1 MPKSDLV
8 ITGADL
14 GGPSLVRIR
23 VSQGRIT
30 EIGTDL
36 EIGPADR
43 TFEAGGGGVLPG
55 LHDHHVHL
63 YAAAAAEHSLRLGP
77 PDVSEREHLV
87 SVLTEGDRLAPPGA
101 WLRGI
106 QYHESVAGPLDRT
119 SLDAIV
125 PNRPVRIQHRSG
137 SQWILNSRGLEL
149 LLPAAFND
157 DGMERDA
164 SGSPTG
170 RLTRMDRWIDDSL
183 GHASPSLEEISG
195 AAARRGI
202 TGFTDATP
210 FINSKELTLLARA
223 KDGGRFRQRVSVM
236 TAPGSDVA
244 CPKHLSVGP
253 VKVVLDDMTLPTFE
267 ELSLTVADSH
277 RAGRAV
283 AVHCVTGVQ
292 TVLTSTVLEDVGS
305 IPGDRIE
312 HGSVIPLGLVPA
324 LARLKVT
331 VVTNPGFILDR
342 GDHYLSDVEAF
353 EVPNLYRCAS
363 LRNAG
368 VSVACGTDAPFGPD
382 DPWAVAQ
389 TAVSRKTRSG
399 KSIGPEERVDPW
411 TALSMF
417 LGSSAFPATM
427 RTVSPGAAGD
437 LCLLFPPLREGLR
450 ELSVSNVAACIVGG
464 ELIADNR

>member
-1 MPKSDLV
+1 MSDLV
-8 ITGADL
+8 VTDADL

-30 EIGTDL
+30 DIGTDL
-36 EIGPADR
+36 AIGPADR
-43 TFEAGGGGVLPG
+43 TFEAAGGGVLPG

-63 YAAAAAEHSLRLGP
+63 YAAAAAARSLRLGP

-87 SVLTEGDRLAPPGA
+87 RALSEGDRLAAPGA

-125 PNRPVRIQHRSG
+125 PDRPVRIQHRSG

-157 DGMERDA
+157 EGMERDS

-183 GHASPSLEEISG
+183 GHASPPFEEISRS
-195 AAARRGI
+195 AARRGV

-210 FINSKELTLLARA
+210 FGKSGELADLARA
-223 KDGGRFRQRVSVM
+223 KARGHLRQRVSVM
-236 TAPGSDVA
+236 TAPGSDVG
-244 CPKHLSVGP
+244 CQTHLSVGP
-253 VKVVLDDMTLPTFE
+253 VKVLLDDVTLPSFE
-267 ELSLTVADSH
+267 ELRLTVAETH

-283 AVHCVTGVQ
+283 AVHCVTRVQ
-292 TVLTSTVLEDVGS
+292 IVLTATVLEDVGS

-312 HGSVIPLGLVPA
+312 HGGVIPLELVPV
-324 LARLKVT
+324 LSRLKVT
-331 VVTNPGFILDR
+331 VVTNPGFIRDR
-342 GDHYLSDVEAF
+342 GDHYLSDIEAL

-368 VSVACGTDAPFGPD
+368 VLVACGTDAPFGPD
-382 DPWAVAQ
+382 DPWTVAQ
-389 TAVSRKTRSG
+389 TAATRRTRSG
-399 KSIGPEERVDPW
+399 KSVGPEERVDNW
-411 TALSMF
+411 TAISMF
-417 LGSSAFPATM
+417 LGSSVFPATM

-437 LCLLFPPLREGLR
+437 LCLLYPPLREGLR
-450 ELSVSNVAACIVGG
+450 ELSVGNVAACVVAG

>member
-87 SVLTEGDRLAPPGA
+87 SALTEGDRLAPPGA

-106 QYHESVAGPLDRT
+106 QYHESMAFEALRDRRT

-223 KDGGRFRQRVSVM
+223 KDGGRFRQ
-236 TAPGSDVA
+236 
-244 CPKHLSVGP
+244 
-253 VKVVLDDMTLPTFE
+253 
-267 ELSLTVADSH
+267 
-277 RAGRAV
+277 
-283 AVHCVTGVQ
+283 GV
-292 TVLTSTVLEDVGS
+292 
-305 IPGDRIE
+305 
-312 HGSVIPLGLVPA
+312 
-324 LARLKVT
+324 
-331 VVTNPGFILDR
+331 
-342 GDHYLSDVEAF
+342 
-353 EVPNLYRCAS
+353 
-363 LRNAG
+363 
-368 VSVACGTDAPFGPD
+368 
-382 DPWAVAQ
+382 
-389 TAVSRKTRSG
+389 
-399 KSIGPEERVDPW
+399 
-411 TALSMF
+411 
-417 LGSSAFPATM
+417 
-427 RTVSPGAAGD
+427 
-437 LCLLFPPLREGLR
+437 
-450 ELSVSNVAACIVGG
+450 
-464 ELIADNR
+464 

>member
-1 MPKSDLV
+1 MSDLV
-8 ITGADL
+8 VTDADL

-23 VSQGRIT
+23 VSQGCIT

-36 EIGPADR
+36 AIGPADR
-43 TFEAGGGGVLPG
+43 TFEAAGGGVLPG

-63 YAAAAAEHSLRLGP
+63 YAAAAAQRSLRLGP

-87 SVLTEGDRLAPPGA
+87 RTLVEADRQAPPGA

-125 PNRPVRIQHRSG
+125 PDRPVRIQHRSG
-137 SQWILNSRGLEL
+137 SQWILNSRGLAW

-157 DGMERDA
+157 EGMERDA
-164 SGSPTG
+164 TGSPTG
-170 RLTRMDRWIDDSL
+170 RLSRMDRWIDDSL
-183 GHASPSLEEISG
+183 GHASPSFEEISG

-210 FINSKELTLLARA
+210 FSSSGDLDDLARA
-223 KDGGRFRQRVSVM
+223 KDRGHLLQRVSVM
-236 TAPGSDVA
+236 TAPGSDVG
-244 CPKHLSVGP
+244 CRRNLSVGP
-253 VKVVLDDMTLPTFE
+253 VKVLLDDVTLPNFE
-267 ELSLTVADSH
+267 ELRLTVAETH

-283 AVHCVTGVQ
+283 AVHCVTRVQ
-292 TVLTSTVLEDVGS
+292 VVLTATVLEDVGS

-312 HGSVIPLGLVPA
+312 HGGVIPLELVPL
-324 LARLKVT
+324 LARLNVT

-342 GDHYLSDVEAF
+342 GDRYLREVEAM

-368 VSVACGTDAPFGPD
+368 VPVACGTDAPFGPG

-389 TAVSRKTRSG
+389 TAVTRRTRSG
-399 KSIGPEERVDPW
+399 ESIGPEERVDPR
-411 TALSMF
+411 TAISMF

-437 LCLLFPPLREGLR
+437 LCLLYPPLREGLR
-450 ELSVSNVAACIVGG
+450 ELSVGNVAACVVAG
-464 ELIADNR
+464 EVIADNR